1 MIVRRVVSSSSR
13 VVSSSSRVVS
23 SSSRVVSSTTYVIRK
38 ITNYI
43 LSEYKHK
50 NFYLSKYHVI
60 KEYIPYY
67 TKNK

>member
-1 MIVRRVVSSSSR
+1 MIVRRIVSSI
-13 VVSSSSRVVS
+13 VVVGS

-38 ITNYI
+38 ITNHV

-60 KEYIPYY
+60 KEYFPCY

>member
-1 MIVRRVVSSSSR
+1 MIVRRVSSSIVVVGVVVGSR
-13 VVSSSSRVVS
+13 VVSNSR
-23 SSSRVVSSTTYVIRK
+23 YVIRK
-38 ITNYI
+38 ITNHV

-60 KEYIPYY
+60 KEYTPFY